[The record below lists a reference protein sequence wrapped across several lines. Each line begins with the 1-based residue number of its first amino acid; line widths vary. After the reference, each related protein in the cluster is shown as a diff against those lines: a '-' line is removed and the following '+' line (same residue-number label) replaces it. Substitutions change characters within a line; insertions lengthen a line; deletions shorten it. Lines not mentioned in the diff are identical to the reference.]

1 MDIKKLLDKYQIR
14 PQVKK
19 EDTENTVLDREI
31 DKLVPGKVVN
41 NEHGSYFMTENRYPL
56 TYLYGGVPLGDLLDI
71 DDVSFE
77 CLAGN
82 PYLDPRRMLFLDT
95 ETTGL
100 SSGTGT
106 VAFLVGVGFLEEDCF
121 VLRQYFMRDYHEEAS
136 LLYDLGAILKNA
148 QSVVT
153 YNGKSF
159 DLPLLNAR
167 FIANRFRPGFG
178 NPEHLDLLHISRL
191 FWKGVYEN
199 CRLCTIEREVLGEI
213 RIEDIPGEQI
223 PLEYFRYLDTKDA
236 TVMKKV
242 LSHNESDI
250 LTLAALLVRFSRMVK
265 NRFFS
270 EEVVEL
276 TGLSKLYEK
285 RENYDSMTEC
295 LERRFNLVP
304 DAWDFDSLRRIS
316 VIYKRTG
323 RYDKALSLWRYYFE
337 KEDLD
342 TAIGLKVYAGTEI
355 AKYLEHKERDYLS
368 ALKTVNELIVFL
380 KSKRIFGQKYL
391 PELDKRKSRLEKLV
405 KRR

>member
-178 NPEHLDLLHISRL
+178 NPEHLDLLHIS
-191 FWKGVYEN
+191 
-199 CRLCTIEREVLGEI
+199 
-213 RIEDIPGEQI
+213 
-223 PLEYFRYLDTKDA
+223 
-236 TVMKKV
+236 
-242 LSHNESDI
+242 S
-250 LTLAALLVRFSRMVK
+250 
-265 NRFFS
+265 
-270 EEVVEL
+270 
-276 TGLSKLYEK
+276 LYME
-285 RENYDSMTEC
+285 
-295 LERRFNLVP
+295 
-304 DAWDFDSLRRIS
+304 
-316 VIYKRTG
+316 
-323 RYDKALSLWRYYFE
+323 
-337 KEDLD
+337 
-342 TAIGLKVYAGTEI
+342 
-355 AKYLEHKERDYLS
+355 
-368 ALKTVNELIVFL
+368 
-380 KSKRIFGQKYL
+380 
-391 PELDKRKSRLEKLV
+391 
-405 KRR
+405 